1 MCSGLCV
8 GETQSVRA
16 GVRGRPC
23 TVSRHVRCVAAGP
36 ACISYICLRTFSIG
50 RSGQRRPGGRGDA
63 PGTPSLRCRC
73 RIRRRQGAV
82 SARRLLAVHGPA
94 QARPWRLRLAPPQRL
109 GCVTLRRL
117 LTLCFIF
124 FSRRSSSFPPVP
136 APACAT
142 RGHQDED
149 AAAALE
155 ATGDAPLRAWMD
167 VQHGHLRIPSLPP
180 VLRPAKVLHRR
191 KPFGRH
197 PSRSHGPP
205 RASRTPLAITTPLY
219 HTTSTRLHQAH
230 SHRTRSTR
238 PRRLAAL
245 CPPFRCPSSCQRL
258 RARHHPSRPSSH
270 IRTSH
275 LARFPNPGPPPP
287 AASHAR
293 FSILAPHSGAAWA
306 GGATSPS
313 RPRCRWTSTE
323 SRGQASFVLYVG
335 LAARPRSSVRPRDGS
350 PKMRLPCEL
359 PTHPHPP
366 ARPRVPALPPASAA
380 PRPSPSV
387 LEASVSP
394 HPHNY
399 VYT

>member
-1 MCSGLCV
+1 M
-8 GETQSVRA
+8 
-16 GVRGRPC
+16 
-23 TVSRHVRCVAAGP
+23 
-36 ACISYICLRTFSIG
+36 
-50 RSGQRRPGGRGDA
+50 
-63 PGTPSLRCRC
+63 RCRC

-219 HTTSTRLHQAH
+219 HARLHQAH

-238 PRRLAAL
+238 PRRLAARRPL
-245 CPPFRCPSSCQRL
+245 SAVPLPVLVPTSSC
-258 RARHHPSRPSSH
+258 APPSLASLLPH
-270 IRTSH
+270 SH
-275 LARFPNPGPPPP
+275 LAPRPLPELRSP
-287 AASHAR
+287 SSRR
-293 FSILAPHSGAAWA
+293 FSRSFFYPCPPL
-306 GGATSPS
+306 
-313 RPRCRWTSTE
+313 R
-323 SRGQASFVLYVG
+323 RGMG
-335 LAARPRSSVRPRDGS
+335 RRSYLTFS
-350 PKMRLPCEL
+350 
-359 PTHPHPP
+359 
-366 ARPRVPALPPASAA
+366 
-380 PRPSPSV
+380 
-387 LEASVSP
+387 ASVSVDI
-394 HPHNY
+394 H
-399 VYT
+399 